1 LTNRRNVIFSQSIG
15 DSKLKD
21 LRWTTL
27 GYHHN
32 WDSKK
37 YDEKKSGSVPD
48 ILNELAE
55 VIQKLTKNDSFKAEA
70 SICNYYPAGIG
81 TIGIHTDNSGK
92 LSVIFFAAYLVF
104 YKNTV
109 MLLSYLFL
117 LDVMVYFYWEKEIEV
132 MNVSRCYF
140 VTVICLLWMGRI
152 DLHFMLCREF

>member
-1 LTNRRNVIFSQSIG
+1 MTNRRKCTFEPINKG

-37 YDEKKSGSVPD
+37 YDEKKTGTVPD

-55 VIQKLTKNDSFKAEA
+55 LIQKLTKNDSFKAEA

-92 LSVIFFAAYLVF
+92 NIGIS
-104 YKNTV
+104 
-109 MLLSYLFL
+109 S
-117 LDVMVYFYWEKEIEV
+117 IECAPHCTYE
-132 MNVSRCYF
+132 NA
-140 VTVICLLWMGRI
+140 
-152 DLHFMLCREF
+152 

>member
-1 LTNRRNVIFSQSIG
+1 MSQSIG

-37 YDEKKSGSVPD
+37 YDEKKTGSVPD

-55 VIQKLTKNDSFKAEA
+55 LIQKLTKNDSFKAEA

-92 LSVIFFAAYLVF
+92 FNRFLPANPALFFSNQ
-104 YKNTV
+104 KIP
-109 MLLSYLFL
+109 MK
-117 LDVMVYFYWEKEIEV
+117 D
-132 MNVSRCYF
+132 
-140 VTVICLLWMGRI
+140 
-152 DLHFMLCREF
+152 

>member
-1 LTNRRNVIFSQSIG
+1 MTNRRNVIFSQSIG

-37 YDEKKSGSVPD
+37 YDEKKTGSVPD

-55 VIQKLTKNDSFKAEA
+55 LIQKLTKNDSFKAEA

>member
-1 LTNRRNVIFSQSIG
+1 M
-15 DSKLKD
+15 
-21 LRWTTL
+21 

>member
-1 LTNRRNVIFSQSIG
+1 MSQSIG

-37 YDEKKSGSVPD
+37 YDEKKTGSVPD

-55 VIQKLTKNDSFKAEA
+55 VIQKLTKNDAFKAEA

-92 LSVIFFAAYLVF
+92 FNRFSPVNPA
-104 YKNTV
+104 
-109 MLLSYLFL
+109 LLFSNQK
-117 LDVMVYFYWEKEIEV
+117 VP
-132 MNVSRCYF
+132 MN
-140 VTVICLLWMGRI
+140 
-152 DLHFMLCREF
+152 D

>member
-1 LTNRRNVIFSQSIG
+1 MSQSIG

-37 YDEKKSGSVPD
+37 YDEKKTGSVPD
-48 ILNELAE
+48 ILKELAE
-55 VIQKLTKNDSFKAEA
+55 VIQKLTKNDAFKAEA

-92 LSVIFFAAYLVF
+92 VNRFLPVNCTVFLNLIF
-104 YKNTV
+104 YKNIV
-109 MLLSYLFL
+109 MLLSFLFL

-132 MNVSRCYF
+132 MNVSRYYF

>member
-1 LTNRRNVIFSQSIG
+1 MAKLTYFSQQEECTFEPINKD

-37 YDEKKSGSVPD
+37 YDEKKAGSVPD

-92 LSVIFFAAYLVF
+92 IAS
-104 YKNTV
+104 
-109 MLLSYLFL
+109 
-117 LDVMVYFYWEKEIEV
+117 LD
-132 MNVSRCYF
+132 R
-140 VTVICLLWMGRI
+140 
-152 DLHFMLCREF
+152 

>member
-1 LTNRRNVIFSQSIG
+1 MSQSIG

-37 YDEKKSGSVPD
+37 YDEKKTGSVPD

-55 VIQKLTKNDSFKAEA
+55 LIQKLTKNDSFKAEA

-81 TIGIHTDNSGK
+81 TIGIHTDNSGN
-92 LSVIFFAAYLVF
+92 F
-104 YKNTV
+104 YRYF
-109 MLLSYLFL
+109 LRLIILYFIRILPCSYRF
-117 LDVMVYFYWEKEIEV
+117 YF
-132 MNVSRCYF
+132 S
-140 VTVICLLWMGRI
+140 WM
-152 DLHFMLCREF
+152 

>member
-1 LTNRRNVIFSQSIG
+1 MSQSIA

-37 YDEKKSGSVPD
+37 YDEKKAGSVPD

-92 LSVIFFAAYLVF
+92 IASLDRKILYQ
-104 YKNTV
+104 
-109 MLLSYLFL
+109 FL
-117 LDVMVYFYWEKEIEV
+117 EV
-132 MNVSRCYF
+132 K
-140 VTVICLLWMGRI
+140 
-152 DLHFMLCREF
+152 